1 MRTQRAVRR
10 LHLAPVDHDVLLP
23 LLELA
28 LKAPT
33 SSNSQ
38 DWSFV
43 IVEDREQKARLA
55 RLWRRLYRFVDP
67 IAIRQAKGDEREL
80 RQMRPGQWQA
90 EHFDLTLLAVDLP
103 RVSGLDVL
111 RAIRASDVPGRPLVV
126 LMSDS
131 HRKGEAALAYE
142 LDVDEFVLKP
152 FTLGFLTSFA
162 TSLLADPADDP
173 KAVPA

>member
-1 MRTQRAVRR
+1 MARVLVADTDKSVRDLVRMRLSAWGHEVVSYADGQS
-10 LHLAPVDHDVLLP
+10 
-23 LLELA
+23 A
-28 LKAPT
+28 L
-33 SSNSQ
+33 
-38 DWSFV
+38 
-43 IVEDREQKARLA
+43 
-55 RLWRRLYRFVDP
+55 
-67 IAIRQAKGDEREL
+67 QA
-80 RQMRPGQWQA
+80 WHA

-126 LMSDS
+126 LMSDN
-131 HRKGEAALAYE
+131 HRRGEAALAYE

-162 TSLLADPADDP
+162 TALLTDSSDGP

>member
-1 MRTQRAVRR
+1 MARILVADTDKSVRDLVRR
-10 LHLAPVDHDVLLP
+10 RLSAWGHEVVSYADGQS
-23 LLELA
+23 A
-28 LKAPT
+28 LQA
-33 SSNSQ
+33 
-38 DWSFV
+38 
-43 IVEDREQKARLA
+43 
-55 RLWRRLYRFVDP
+55 WRD
-67 IAIRQAKGDEREL
+67 
-80 RQMRPGQWQA
+80 

-111 RAIRASDVPGRPLVV
+111 RAIRESEVAGRAMVV

-162 TSLLADPADDP
+162 TALLTDSSAGH